1 MAKDSS
7 ELKIPQTTPEDTGW
21 LISEELVIR
30 DTSKILEKRFGGK
43 IKFQGK
49 LISEQIEDNSLFKVE
64 VSKLHNRVA
73 YILFYPVGLA
83 CGQQQPTLQKC
94 REYLTKCLDMK
105 FEFQPKMN
113 ECSRTFKPPTFYL
126 NVTVIEARG
135 LEAKDIDGFSDPYC
149 ILGIIPGGSQ
159 INSEI
164 MECGAMTAA
173 DSEISLQVK
182 PSNRIAV
189 SEGPKRNTSTRFGQ
203 SFRRRIMAN
212 NGTSGTNSKSL
223 EVSIPTH
230 LTCLK
235 DSQIPVKL
243 MRSTSVKENTLNPVW
258 NEKFQFELDDV
269 STDWFHLDIWDHDEE
284 TSVLDAVRSLNEVK
298 GVKQLG
304 RYFKQV
310 GQSARKGQSGDLDD
324 FLGCITMAVKEI
336 PPTGMDNWFDLVGRS
351 AKSKVQGSIRLMF
364 RVTTVSDEDE
374 LRGPNMSDIRMH
386 IRLIYSFI
394 NYELNHSKKPSTEW
408 SGCLAP
414 EAEFILF
421 QHAEHF
427 GLGPVHTAMCR
438 WICLAKKYRRR
449 PIQCRLLDEQLKALL
464 ATWTDKSL
472 SHDQLELLGNSFK
485 GFTEHATTLIS
496 QCQVVFSHD
505 HPESLQHLE
514 CLLSCL
520 RELHQSRLFQFCSPF
535 GNTLQSELTNAFKK
549 RAVTNYKLMRPTVAE
564 LDEYGSH
571 PFSSSEMLSCVVLL
585 TNLNEELDVISRIY
599 NPLCLRHAG
608 VDIFAILC
616 KTYADLVFR
625 DYVNNSKISN
635 LVKIT
640 STSTGQ
646 CTPSTN
652 IIGSRSPYSV
662 KQMRE
667 LFVLYRCLQDFW
679 RVVSANAKTDDEETK
694 LPIDWYTWFE
704 PVLSDWVSRCS
715 STLLWLIEKALQTDN
730 ITSTGIHHFG
740 KTMTRKNT
748 GTTSSIDVSD
758 EPVLSESAK
767 ISLRAL
773 NNALHIWK
781 LCDWPDPATRAVY
794 ASVVVQAVCEA
805 ALLYVKML
813 HEKLR
818 LKGYCD
824 EQGQFDIS
832 YQLCIG
838 LNNLDSVIQCVTQI
852 PEILEWIKPS
862 PDCCHNS
869 PVESNTTPSEGQ
881 IIVHREE
888 SEPQLEN
895 LQRILHEGLTNI
907 YSVFDRLF
915 SRIRAK
921 MRPEI
926 RKNVF
931 HLCWC
936 ANKTPTEKAIY
947 DLIVYL
953 ESNFKTLRNLVSDRL
968 LRRFIFELWSEC
980 LSQFVEQAHKEAE
993 IGPNGSGPGAY
1004 LMPSLD
1010 ASTPG
1015 RCIIPLATHFTN
1027 DDHMSA
1033 LPEHITHESILRAR
1047 SVLMKLKQAL
1057 ELLLQFFLKTGQ
1069 GQVDRN
1075 DLDDQNFKDVHY
1087 LIQLYISSTPELIEL
1102 YLLEKIREQESVV
1115 STPFG
1120 TLKVNV
1126 VWQNNKLLVDVI
1138 SASGLTPLDSNG
1150 LSDPFVI
1157 VDLLPTHIFG
1167 TSSKQARTRV
1177 IKNNLDPVFNERF
1190 EFSVT
1195 SDEMHHPAA
1204 CVVFVVMDRDLLL
1217 SDDLEGTAFLSL
1229 ESLNEADSSTRNE
1242 YAQNIRR
1249 VHRNLRIFHPIHKKH
1264 SALEILGKRTDANAQ
1279 EVFKRWHEF
1288 DKQKDPF

>member
-1 MAKDSS
+1 MDANKIFYFFQRHGNVPGRTGEVQS
-7 ELKIPQTTPEDTGW
+7 EAGQMTP
-21 LISEELVIR
+21 R
-30 DTSKILEKRFGGK
+30 
-43 IKFQGK
+43 
-49 LISEQIEDNSLFKVE
+49 
-64 VSKLHNRVA
+64 
-73 YILFYPVGLA
+73 
-83 CGQQQPTLQKC
+83 
-94 REYLTKCLDMK
+94 
-105 FEFQPKMN
+105 
-113 ECSRTFKPPTFYL
+113 
-126 NVTVIEARG
+126 
-135 LEAKDIDGFSDPYC
+135 
-149 ILGIIPGGSQ
+149 
-159 INSEI
+159 
-164 MECGAMTAA
+164 
-173 DSEISLQVK
+173 
-182 PSNRIAV
+182 
-189 SEGPKRNTSTRFGQ
+189 
-203 SFRRRIMAN
+203 
-212 NGTSGTNSKSL
+212 
-223 EVSIPTH
+223 
-230 LTCLK
+230 
-235 DSQIPVKL
+235 
-243 MRSTSVKENTLNPVW
+243 
-258 NEKFQFELDDV
+258 
-269 STDWFHLDIWDHDEE
+269 DHDEE

-336 PPTGMDNWFDLVGRS
+336 PSTGMDNWFDLVGRS

-394 NYELNHSKKPSTEW
+394 NYELNHSKAVNPVPIFGVPEKNQVIRWLSSSRYLQEVTSHGNKRHVNIETWHLRFFFLMPKLPNTFAVMYCPSFLVKQKPSTEW

-472 SHDQLELLGNSFK
+472 SHDQNMSVVAVPASQINAKEPVKDEFYRRLQEVINSVQKTEIYLWGNGTLVPPFKHLDTILEDMVLDTRRLELLGNSFK

-514 CLLSCL
+514 CLLSGFTMT
-520 RELHQSRLFQFCSPF
+520 ESK
-535 GNTLQSELTNAFKK
+535 NK

-599 NPLCLRHAG
+599 NPLCLRCLTLFFSYLIRHAG

-730 ITSTGIHHFG
+730 VSITSTGIHHFG

-921 MRPEI
+921 VEVLIGFTETEKNLRALCGIHPDTSIGRPVEELRYSLVLNGKRGAVRVGRSKHHFVDEAGNSEKCI
-926 RKNVF
+926 PSMLVRKQNTHGKVVCCICLSF
-931 HLCWC
+931 YIPRVL
-936 ANKTPTEKAIY
+936 PKAIY

-1102 YLLEKIREQESVV
+1102 YLLEKIREQDVHYLIQLYISSTPELIELYLLEKIREQESVV

-1150 LSDPFVI
+1150 ESELYDLS
-1157 VDLLPTHIFG
+1157 
-1167 TSSKQARTRV
+1167 R
-1177 IKNNLDPVFNERF
+1177 
-1190 EFSVT
+1190 
-1195 SDEMHHPAA
+1195 
-1204 CVVFVVMDRDLLL
+1204 
-1217 SDDLEGTAFLSL
+1217 
-1229 ESLNEADSSTRNE
+1229 
-1242 YAQNIRR
+1242 
-1249 VHRNLRIFHPIHKKH
+1249 
-1264 SALEILGKRTDANAQ
+1264 
-1279 EVFKRWHEF
+1279 
-1288 DKQKDPF
+1288 